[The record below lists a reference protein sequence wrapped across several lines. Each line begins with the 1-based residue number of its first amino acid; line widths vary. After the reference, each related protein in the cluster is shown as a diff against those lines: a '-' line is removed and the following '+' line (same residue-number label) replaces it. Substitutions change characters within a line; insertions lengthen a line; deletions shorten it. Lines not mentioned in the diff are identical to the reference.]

1 MTLVTWQA
9 NDLSTAPP
17 SRQLSAVED
26 VRIDIDVTAQLGAGE
41 TVDGAVVPIVTVYPL
56 TLTGR
61 GAAVTG
67 AGLPAASWQ
76 TGDVIRQRIVGGT
89 LTYGT
94 TYELVAL
101 WAVATVTDRRVSR
114 LILEVVA

>member
-1 MTLVTWQA
+1 MTLVTWQQ
-9 NDLSTAPP
+9 NDISTSPP
-17 SRQLSAVED
+17 SRQIGATED
-26 VRIDIDVTAQLGAGE
+26 VRIDIDVTAQLGVGE
-41 TVDGAVVPIVTVYPL
+41 TIDNGVTPTVTVYPL
-56 TLTGR
+56 STSGR
-61 GAAVTG
+61 GTAV

-76 TGDVIRQRIVGGT
+76 SGDVVRQRIPAGT

-101 WAVATVTDRRVSR
+101 WAVATVTDRRASR